1 MGMRKGL
8 EIRDVVSEMT
18 QRKLEQQEVA
28 QEQWG

>member
-18 QRKLEQQEVA
+18 LRKLEQQEVA